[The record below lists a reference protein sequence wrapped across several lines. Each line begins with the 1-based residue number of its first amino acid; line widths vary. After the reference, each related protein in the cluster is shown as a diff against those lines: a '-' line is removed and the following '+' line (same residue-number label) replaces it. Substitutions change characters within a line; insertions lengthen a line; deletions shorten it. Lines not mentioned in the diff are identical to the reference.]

1 MINLHP
7 LWRFKL
13 HKMEVKVATAEADEQ
28 YVYTKKRF
36 SAKINY
42 RHQIKIWRRITY
54 YVERGKCGGTQQKP
68 PPNRLLARGGLGLN
82 KKLKRRRNWTTI
94 FYGIIISPHMNERL
108 KNLKFCRDLALMPG
122 KRHVQPAIQLCDNSF
137 SLFQTDYFPFMDSE
151 WGPKTVLS
159 TLPCIWWWSL
169 KLTGSR
175 MAHGNLNVF

>member
-54 YVERGKCGGTQQKP
+54 VDVERGKCGGTHHKP

-137 SLFQTDYFPFMDSE
+137 SLSSKQTTDYFPFMDSE
-151 WGPKTVLS
+151 
-159 TLPCIWWWSL
+159 
-169 KLTGSR
+169 
-175 MAHGNLNVF
+175 